1 MTDRGEATEEAYLGQ
16 GVARSHGRQS
26 ESETYDLRHHG
37 GFGWVVGVG
46 VLWVEDIFYQ
56 VCDMSKKLCDTE
68 LRCGTNSGPATGYLG
83 AYPILRVISTE
94 IH

>member
-1 MTDRGEATEEAYLGQ
+1 MTDCGGATEEAYLGQ

-46 VLWVEDIFYQ
+46 VLWVEDIFIKSVACQ
-56 VCDMSKKLCDTE
+56 KNCATQNCVAAPIAV
-68 LRCGTNSGPATGYLG
+68 LRP
-83 AYPILRVISTE
+83 VIWVHIPS
-94 IH
+94 

>member
-1 MTDRGEATEEAYLGQ
+1 MCGRGDRMTDCGGATEEAYLGQ

-46 VLWVEDIFYQ
+46 VVWLEDIVYQ
-56 VCDMSKKLCDTE
+56 VYILWHVKKIVRHRIA
-68 LRCGTNSGPATGYLG
+68 LR
-83 AYPILRVISTE
+83 
-94 IH
+94 HQ